1 MPFIWRA
8 LLCVRAALG
17 AAPLYRDPTA
27 SIAARADDLLA
38 RMTTDEKIA
47 QTWAPYGSFDGD
59 GPAAIG
65 ARFNGTGVG
74 QLSYG
79 AAGAGDPSAMAA
91 TRNAVQ
97 QAVLDGSRLGIPAS
111 FSQEAL
117 HSAGTG
123 ATVFPESVT
132 LGGSWDVALVENVSA
147 AIAREA
153 RALGVDVAFAPVIN
167 LWADARFG
175 RLQEGYSENPA
186 LTSAYAAAAAR
197 GFQGRAPDA
206 DADDADDDGG
216 DGGWFYL
223 GRDKLVALAKH
234 YAAYGAAL
242 GGLNGAP
249 AELTTRT
256 LNEVYLAPWR
266 AFARAGGRGAMAAHN
281 TVDGVPCHSNGALV
295 NGALRGALGF
305 GDGIVVSDCND
316 VRARRRARR
325 RARVGDE
332 AEPPLFPPSSS
343 PPPSRCPRSSTSASP
358 RTSRTRPPR
367 RSARASTSTC
377 SAATGARSRRSTR
390 A

>member
-1 MPFIWRA
+1 MPPRLIA

-17 AAPLYRDPTA
+17 ATPLYRDPTA

-186 LTSAYAAAAAR
+186 LTAAYAAAAAR
-197 GFQGRAPDA
+197 GFQGRRPAGA
-206 DADDADDDGG
+206 DA

-223 GRDKLVALAKH
+223 GPHKLVALAK
-234 YAAYGAAL
+234 A
-242 GGLNGAP
+242 
-249 AELTTRT
+249 
-256 LNEVYLAPWR
+256 
-266 AFARAGGRGAMAAHN
+266 
-281 TVDGVPCHSNGALV
+281 
-295 NGALRGALGF
+295 
-305 GDGIVVSDCND
+305 
-316 VRARRRARR
+316 
-325 RARVGDE
+325 RARVFARE
-332 AEPPLFPPSSS
+332 
-343 PPPSRCPRSSTSASP
+343 SA
-358 RTSRTRPPR
+358 RERTRR
-367 RSARASTSTC
+367 RGSA
-377 SAATGARSRRSTR
+377 
-390 A
+390 